1 MRFSCVEDAN
11 VIAGVRRIPA
21 RIGISTGIACLLL
34 TLLSWST
41 VPLFLRHLSDHVD
54 FWTNN
59 GWRYGASAIFWMP
72 VIGWA
77 IWRKRLPAGIWLA
90 ALIPTIANITG
101 QCAFTAAFH
110 EMNPGLVTFGLR
122 TQLIWVAIGAYLLV
136 PSERPIIT
144 SRRYLLGAC
153 ILVLGLFP
161 ILLGGDSALG
171 GFNIKGTT
179 LAVLS
184 ALGYGMY
191 GLSVRRWM
199 GKYHPVIAFSV
210 ICQMTAVGLIAL
222 MLIYGRDHGAYVPQL
237 PADILWYLA
246 ISAFVGIAI
255 GHILYYISIARIGIV
270 ITSGVLQLQ
279 PFLVSAASFFIF
291 GETFRWWQWIAGV
304 IAIGGAY
311 LMLTSTGSGAKQIAM
326 AASEGSD

>member
-1 MRFSCVEDAN
+1 M
-11 VIAGVRRIPA
+11 IAGVRRIHE

-90 ALIPTIANITG
+90 ALIPTIANIGG

-246 ISAFVGIAI
+246 VSAFVGIAI

-270 ITSGVLQLQ
+270 ITSGVLQMQ

-304 IAIGGAY
+304 IAIGGEY

>member
-1 MRFSCVEDAN
+1 M
-11 VIAGVRRIPA
+11 IAGVRRIHA
-21 RIGISTGIACLLL
+21 RVGISTGIACLLL

-41 VPLFLRHLSDHVD
+41 VPLFLHHLSIHVD

-90 ALIPTIANITG
+90 ALIPTIANIGG

-144 SRRYLLGAC
+144 SRRYILGAC

-161 ILLGGDSALG
+161 ILLGGDSGLG

-255 GHILYYISIARIGIV
+255 GHIHYNISIARNGIE

-291 GETFRWWQWIAGV
+291 GETFRWWQWIAGF
-304 IAIGGAY
+304 IAKGGAY

>member
-1 MRFSCVEDAN
+1 MTTSAAKPR
-11 VIAGVRRIPA
+11 A
-21 RIGISTGIACLLL
+21 RIGISTGVACLLL

-72 VIGWA
+72 VIGWT
-77 IWRKRLPAGIWLA
+77 IWRKRLPTGIWIA
-90 ALIPTIANITG
+90 ALIPTIANIFG
-101 QCAFTAAFH
+101 QVAFTAAFH

-122 TQLIWVAIGAYLLV
+122 TQLIWVAIGAYMLV
-136 PSERPIIT
+136 PSERPIIL
-144 SRRYLLGAC
+144 SRRYLFGAF
-153 ILVLGLFP
+153 ILLAGLFP
-161 ILLGGDSALG
+161 ILLGGDDSLG
-171 GFNIKGTT
+171 GFNFKGTT
-179 LAVLS
+179 LSILS

-199 GKYHPVIAFSV
+199 GKYHPVLAFAV

-222 MLIYGRDHGAYVPQL
+222 MLVFGRDHGAYVPQL
-237 PADILWYLA
+237 PADILLYLA
-246 ISAFVGIAI
+246 LSAFIGIAI

-279 PFLVSAASFFIF
+279 PFLVSVASFFFF
-291 GETFRWWQWIAGV
+291 GETFWWWQWVAGF

-311 LMLTSTGSGAKQIAM
+311 LMLTANGSGAKQIAM

>member
-1 MRFSCVEDAN
+1 MSIRSRTD
-11 VIAGVRRIPA
+11 R
-21 RIGISTGIACLLL
+21 STGVICLIL
-34 TLLSWST
+34 TLVSWST
-41 VPLFLRHLSDHVD
+41 VPLFLRHLSEHVD

-59 GWRYGASAIFWMP
+59 GWRYGASAIFWLP
-72 VIGWA
+72 AIAWA
-77 IWRKRLPAGIWLA
+77 AWHRRLPASIWRD
-90 ALIPTIANITG
+90 ALIPTIANIGG
-101 QCAFTAAFH
+101 QAAFTAAFH

-136 PSERPIIT
+136 PSERPIIL
-144 SRRYLLGAC
+144 SRRYLLGAL
-153 ILVLGLFP
+153 ILVAGLFP
-161 ILLGGDSALG
+161 ILLGGDNSLG
-171 GFNIKGTT
+171 GFNVKGTT
-179 LAVLS
+179 LAILS

-199 GKYHPVIAFSV
+199 GKYHPVIAFAA
-210 ICQMTAVGLIAL
+210 ICQLTAIGLIAL

-237 PADILWYLA
+237 PAGIIVDLA

-279 PFLVSAASFFIF
+279 PFLVSACSFFLF
-291 GETFRWWQWIAGV
+291 KEMFHWWQWLAGA

-311 LMLTSTGSGAKQIAM
+311 LMLTCKGTGAKQVTM
-326 AASEGSD
+326 ASTEGAD

>member
-1 MRFSCVEDAN
+1 M
-11 VIAGVRRIPA
+11 IAGVRRIHA
-21 RIGISTGIACLLL
+21 RIGISTGIVCLLL

-77 IWRKRLPAGIWLA
+77 IWRKRLPAGIWFA
-90 ALIPTIANITG
+90 ALIPTIANIGG

-144 SRRYLLGAC
+144 SRRYILGAC
-153 ILVLGLFP
+153 SLVLGLFP

-270 ITSGVLQLQ
+270 ITSGVLQMQ

-291 GETFRWWQWIAGV
+291 GETFRWWQWIAGIV
-304 IAIGGAY
+304 AIGGAY

>member
-1 MRFSCVEDAN
+1 M
-11 VIAGVRRIPA
+11 IAGVRRIHA
-21 RIGISTGIACLLL
+21 RVGISTGIACLLL

-90 ALIPTIANITG
+90 ALIPTIANIAG

-291 GETFRWWQWIAGV
+291 GETFRWWQWIAGI

>member
-1 MRFSCVEDAN
+1 M
-11 VIAGVRRIPA
+11 IAGVRKIHA
-21 RIGISTGIACLLL
+21 RTGISTGIACLIL

-41 VPLFLRHLSDHVD
+41 VPLFLRHLSNHVD

-72 VIGWA
+72 VVGWA

-90 ALIPTIANITG
+90 ALIPTIANIGG

-144 SRRYLLGAC
+144 SRRYLIGAS

-161 ILLGGDSALG
+161 ILLGGDTALG

-199 GKYHPVIAFSV
+199 GKYHPVIAFAV

-279 PFLVSAASFFIF
+279 PFLVSAASFFLF
-291 GETFRWWQWIAGV
+291 GETFQWWQWIAGF
-304 IAIGGAY
+304 IAVGGAY

>member
-1 MRFSCVEDAN
+1 
-11 VIAGVRRIPA
+11 
-21 RIGISTGIACLLL
+21 
-34 TLLSWST
+34 
-41 VPLFLRHLSDHVD
+41 
-54 FWTNN
+54 
-59 GWRYGASAIFWMP
+59 MP

-90 ALIPTIANITG
+90 ALIPTIANIGG

-144 SRRYLLGAC
+144 SRRYILGAC

-199 GKYHPVIAFSV
+199 GKYHPVIAFAV

-291 GETFRWWQWIAGV
+291 GETFRWWQWIAGI

-326 AASEGSD
+326 AASEGSDL

>member
-1 MRFSCVEDAN
+1 M
-11 VIAGVRRIPA
+11 IAGVRRIHA

-90 ALIPTIANITG
+90 ALIPTIANIAG

-291 GETFRWWQWIAGV
+291 GETFRWWQWIAGI